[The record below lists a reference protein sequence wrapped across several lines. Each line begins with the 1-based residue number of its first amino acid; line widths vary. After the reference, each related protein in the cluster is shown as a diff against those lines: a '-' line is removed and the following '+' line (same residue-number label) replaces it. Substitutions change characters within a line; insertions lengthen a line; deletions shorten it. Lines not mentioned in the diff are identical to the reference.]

1 MVFSFYRRFLGKAN
15 VPIVVLMVYTE
26 KEYEPFDSYS
36 HFCPAMPVSVC
47 FFDTA
52 LCTLGNL
59 PGIFLFKHVF
69 LLLCIPIE
77 QGGM

>member
-1 MVFSFYRRFLGKAN
+1 M
-15 VPIVVLMVYTE
+15 PIAVLSEYAE

-36 HFCPAMPVSVC
+36 RFYPAMSVSVC
-47 FFDTA
+47 FSNTA